1 MKDSGVEWIGEIPE
15 DWELIPAKRIF
26 KIHKDIVGQREIDY
40 LRLSLTMSGV
50 IVREKTDDSGL
61 QPDNFETY
69 QILRP
74 NQIVFKLIDLENLKT
89 SRVGYSNYLGIVS
102 PAYKVIDSFVQE
114 IYNKYYYYW
123 YLSMYYRNI
132 FKILGDSGVRSSLNG
147 NELLSLPIPLI
158 DLNEQ
163 IKITD
168 YLESSVSKINN
179 LILNLN
185 SEIDLL
191 SKYKK
196 TIITETVTKGL
207 DRDIP
212 MKDSGIEWIG
222 EIPEHWQIKK
232 LKYIADTISKGISPS
247 YTEEKLVPVINQAS
261 FSQGYL
267 NKDFKYCNDDTNIDA
282 KLNYGDV
289 LLATTGGG
297 VLGKSFYFEED
308 EVYLASTDV
317 AFIRTHN
324 KTLSKFIY
332 YIFSVNYDLFNGE
345 FAKGSTNQT
354 HLQMD
359 LLSNMSL
366 AIPNEDEIE
375 RIVAHL
381 DDVIAKQNLIIRMK
395 QAQIQILEEYKKSL
409 IYEYVTGKKEVDR
422 G

>member
-1 MKDSGVEWIGEIPE
+1 MKDSEVKWIGEIPE
-15 DWELIPAKRIF
+15 EWELIPAKRIF

-40 LRLSLTMSGV
+40 LRLSLTMNGV

-61 QPDNFETY
+61 QPDNFKTY

-102 PAYKVIDSFVQE
+102 PAYIVIDSIVQE
-114 IYNKYYYYW
+114 SYNKYYYYW

-132 FKILGDSGVRSSLNG
+132 FKALGDSGVRSSLNG
-147 NELLSLPIPLI
+147 NELLSLPIPLF
-158 DLNEQ
+158 DLKKQ

-168 YLESSVSKINN
+168 YLESSVIKINN
-179 LILNLN
+179 LILNLY

-196 TIITETVTKGL
+196 SIITEAVTKGL
-207 DRDIP
+207 DRDVP

-222 EIPEHWQIKK
+222 EIPEHWDMKK
-232 LKYIADTISKGISPS
+232 LKYIANTISKGISPS
-247 YTEEKLVPVINQAS
+247 YTDKELTPVINQVS
-261 FSQGYL
+261 FSQGFL
-267 NKDFKYCNDDTNIDA
+267 NKDFKYCTDSPVNIGS
-282 KLNYGDV
+282 LCYGDV

-297 VLGKSFYFEED
+297 VLGKSYYFEEEGD
-308 EVYLASTDV
+308 YLASTDV
-317 AFIRTHN
+317 AFIRIN
-324 KTLSKFIY
+324 NLNLSKFIY

-354 HLQMD
+354 HLQMN
-359 LLSNMSL
+359 LLSNMML
-366 AIPNEDEIE
+366 PIPSNSEIIK
-375 RIVAHL
+375 IVEYL
-381 DDVIAKQNLIIRMK
+381 DRLMINIEKIINKKQE
-395 QAQIQILEEYKKSL
+395 QIQNLEEYKKSL
-409 IYEYVTGKKEVDR
+409 IYEYVTGKKEVAR